1 MIFVD
6 SFVEKRPCGK
16 PTLRK
21 GAISGRGISETNP
34 SNCKSEAAGTDNRQ
48 PLGQTV
54 HARFNKSAP
63 QSETQT
69 RAAIKVAFCIAT
81 AFMGLSSVAAQRA
94 AAPHPNESV
103 EVIGRRWLQ
112 KARIMKNDRQGMLAT
127 CVFSK
132 QEIINSNAQETK
144 CV

>member
-1 MIFVD
+1 M
-6 SFVEKRPCGK
+6 KK
-16 PTLRK
+16 TTLLK
-21 GAISGRGISETNP
+21 GAISGCGISETNF
-34 SNCKSEAAGTDNRQ
+34 SNCKQEAAGTDNRQ

-63 QSETQT
+63 QSEAQT
-69 RAAIKVAFCIAT
+69 RAAIKIAFSIAT
-81 AFMGLSSVAAQRA
+81 TFMGLSSVAAQRA

-112 KARIMKNDRQGMLAT
+112 KARVMKNDRQGMLAT

-132 QEIINSNAQETK
+132 REILNWNAHETK